1 MYYISFKKYYFPKHQ
16 VTHQFFISGAQSIQ
30 PTSKGASVFNRGRFD
45 AYIFFLEKNNWT
57 LVITILRFKT
67 NNHSLR

>member
-45 AYIFFLEKNNWT
+45 AYIFFLEKNN
-57 LVITILRFKT
+57 
-67 NNHSLR
+67 